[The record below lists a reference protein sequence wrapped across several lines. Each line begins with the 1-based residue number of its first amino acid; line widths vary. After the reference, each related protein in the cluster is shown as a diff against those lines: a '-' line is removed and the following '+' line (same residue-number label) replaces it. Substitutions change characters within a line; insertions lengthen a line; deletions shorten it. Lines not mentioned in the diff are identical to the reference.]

1 MFANFD
7 YSAFPVVLVDLS
19 GTINNDTQFRCFT
32 ENWLKLYEDQREFEF
47 IFETQNMSSSFISPR
62 YCLYV
67 ALFIR
72 SLKKRKV
79 QYLKKSKI
87 FVYNKYI
94 FRLLKIIFIIEK
106 PVAPVELIFIE
117 LKKPGFPYDH
127 FLNENCTIHK
137 EYINN

>member
-19 GTINNDTQFRCFT
+19 GTINNDAQFTHFT
-32 ENWLKLYEDQREFEF
+32 ENWLQLYEDRREFEF
-47 IFETQNMSSSFISPR
+47 IFETQNMSSTFISPK

-67 ALFIR
+67 AFFIR
-72 SLKKRKV
+72 SLKKKKI

-87 FVYNKYI
+87 YLYNKYI
-94 FRLLKIIFIIEK
+94 FRLLKIIFYIEK
-106 PVAPVELIFIE
+106 PVAPVELIFI
-117 LKKPGFPYDH
+117 DAN
-127 FLNENCTIHK
+127 NERIV

>member
-7 YSAFPVVLVDLS
+7 YSTFPVVLVDLS
-19 GTINNDTQFRCFT
+19 GTINNDEQFTHFT

-47 IFETQNMSSSFISPR
+47 IFETQNMSSAFISPK

-67 ALFIR
+67 AFFIR
-72 SLKKRKV
+72 SLKKKQR

-87 FVYNKYI
+87 NVYNKYI
-94 FRLLKIIFIIEK
+94 FRLLKIIFYIEK
-106 PVAPVELIFIE
+106 PVAPVELILINSN
-117 LKKPGFPYDH
+117 
-127 FLNENCTIHK
+127 NERTV